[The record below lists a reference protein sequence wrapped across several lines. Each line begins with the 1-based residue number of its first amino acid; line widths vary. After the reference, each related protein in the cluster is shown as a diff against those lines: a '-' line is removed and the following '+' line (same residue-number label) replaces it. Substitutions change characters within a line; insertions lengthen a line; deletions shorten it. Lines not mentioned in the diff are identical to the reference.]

1 MSGFALSAPT
11 RYAQVVQGN
20 GFKPAAN
27 ARTRL
32 RKLIQHERKRAQWHI
47 DLIKRAEPYASKDR
61 VAHLILDRW
70 RNVATVEGGV
80 TGAFGFAGVPL
91 NLLLFAYC
99 QLAVVVSIAEAY
111 GVALDGEAGEKAL
124 LDVIGKAHGIE
135 DLVRASPRVL
145 GALARALAIRHG
157 LGTLGR
163 LVPMVAA
170 PISARLNRKELER
183 TGTEALRRFGN
194 VVMIG

>member
-1 MSGFALSAPT
+1 MCKGVDDDRINRGASA
-11 RYAQVVQGN
+11 RS
-20 GFKPAAN
+20 
-27 ARTRL
+27 RL
-32 RKLIQHERKRAQWHI
+32 RQLIQSERRRAQWHI
-47 DLIKRAEPYASKDR
+47 DLIKNVEPYASKDR
-61 VAHLILDRW
+61 VARLILERW
-70 RNVATVEGGV
+70 RGVATVEGGL
-80 TGAFGFAGVPL
+80 TGAFGLLGVPA
-91 NLLLFAYC
+91 NLLFFAYC

-124 LDVIGKAHGIE
+124 LEVIGRAHGVD

-145 GALARALAIRHG
+145 GALARALAVRHG

-163 LVPMVAA
+163 MVPMVAA
-170 PISARLNRKELER
+170 PISARMNRVELER